1 VSRRL
6 EFEERA
12 AVLEFDGGL
21 SRAEAERRAVAD
33 TYDEL
38 VGRGCRARGILG
50 ELIRADAQRR
60 APALEHALQ
69 ALGLVGVRAPLWG
82 FGHVVAE
89 GGLWRPVC
97 EGEPG
102 MAAVIVP
109 ASEEGRV
116 VDLVAQILADGRMLA
131 RLGLVD
137 LLGLDTL
144 ETVRN
149 NGDPLLV
156 FGDVLDWLRGH
167 GRGVVML
174 DWRHAH
180 RYLDGLAELLCSER
194 TAPSLHRATRRCRPT
209 PTIATPRRGE
219 AGLAA

>member
-1 VSRRL
+1 MSRRL

-21 SRAEAERRAVAD
+21 SRAEAERRASAD

-38 VGRGCRARGILG
+38 VGRGCHARGILG

-89 GGLWRPVC
+89 GDLWRPVG

-116 VDLVAQILADGRMLA
+116 VDLVAQILGDGRMLA

-144 ETVRN
+144 ETARS
-149 NGDPLLV
+149 NGEPLLV
-156 FGDVLDWLRGH
+156 FGDVLAWLRGN

-174 DWRHAH
+174 DWHHAH
-180 RYLDGLAELLCSER
+180 RHLDGLAALLCSER